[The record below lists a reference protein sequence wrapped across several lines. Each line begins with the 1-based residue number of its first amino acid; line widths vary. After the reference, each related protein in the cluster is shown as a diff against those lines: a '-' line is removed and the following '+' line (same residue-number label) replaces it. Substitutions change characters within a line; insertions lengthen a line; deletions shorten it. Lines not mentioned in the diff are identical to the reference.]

1 MAAVGDLSRFQEPV
15 WDRFFDFVFD
25 CEDGLTR
32 TQVQEALRRR
42 GIDLTDTR
50 RRVHRAL
57 ETAKARSRLELARA
71 SRPGILA
78 RLGQVVPL
86 GIGASLEEMKRA
98 ITARFQGQSQ
108 LAFFRKLEAAESEE
122 DLRSLLEDAHL
133 LDALSEDS
141 DVPGPR
147 AE

>member
-1 MAAVGDLSRFQEPV
+1 VGDLSRFQEPV

-25 CEDGLTR
+25 CEDGLTCA
-32 TQVQEALRRR
+32 QVQEELRRR
-42 GIDLTDTR
+42 GIDLTDAR
-50 RRVHRAL
+50 RRVRRAL
-57 ETAKARSRLELARA
+57 ETAKARGKLELARA
-71 SRPGILA
+71 NRLAILA
-78 RLGQVVPL
+78 RLGQIVPL
-86 GIGASLEEMKRA
+86 EIGASLEEMKRA
-98 ITARFQGQSQ
+98 VSARFQGQSQ

-122 DLRSLLEDAHL
+122 DIRSLLEDAHL